1 MHFCDFR
8 FLFCFKIE
16 KFLTL
21 YILGDRVTDNLT
33 TYVCTCVH
41 VLFYLL
47 LINNVITDVP
57 ATVPGVSFDNNAV
70 DINGNV
76 VTLTLSWGE
85 PFNNLDPIVSYTVSC
100 SSDGS
105 CPPSITTTDRTTIIT
120 NLNIMTAYTF
130 SVVAA
135 NSIGSGE
142 AGVLMITTP
151 PGENTDT

>member
-1 MHFCDFR
+1 M
-8 FLFCFKIE
+8 
-16 KFLTL
+16 
-21 YILGDRVTDNLT
+21 
-33 TYVCTCVH
+33 
-41 VLFYLL
+41 FYLL

-100 SSDGS
+100 SSDSS